1 MQTSRNSLVVLAW
14 LGLGGCGAKSTP
26 ALPTDS
32 LFDEQ
37 GELADSGVDVDSGD
51 GAGSGSGGSDDG
63 GSTGDSS
70 GADDGGGSGDGTADD
85 GGGTDDGGTD
95 SGGSGDDS
103 GGDDAGTMVG
113 ATTAALRPAP
123 SPTTPRRHQSI
134 VAHLR
139 SGGFAARPARPDVW
153 VVLDVKHVS

>member
-1 MQTSRNSLVVLAW
+1 MHTTRSSLVAVAW

-37 GELADSGVDVDSGD
+37 GELVDSGVEVDSGD

-63 GSTGDSS
+63 GGAGDGS

-85 GGGTDDGGTD
+85 GGGTDDGGA
-95 SGGSGDDS
+95 GSDGAGDDGGASTGAIADFSLEDINPSSLTYGQVVSPRDLLAQTS
-103 GGDDAGTMVG
+103 GWYFTHS
-113 ATTAALRPAP
+113 T
-123 SPTTPRRHQSI
+123 
-134 VAHLR
+134 
-139 SGGFAARPARPDVW
+139 
-153 VVLDVKHVS
+153 